1 MVIQPRDDIYE
12 PLSVFRSPPFC
23 PRFTPQNR
31 VAGRAAG
38 LLVLARVPRARRSG
52 CSEVLPLHMP
62 SHQRGCPAST
72 VARRHCAPRVSARRR
87 PKPRRAAILAAMRMD
102 GWEIPFG
109 AIPQSVD
116 GGRRSQYA
124 QPNHSQPACKLQ
136 VRADGRDCP
145 YRQAWLSACPH
156 WQAQQAR
163 RPSTQSPK
171 HLAAQPSS
179 ASERQDKEAA
189 CGPHCGMDS
198 IAHRWYRSGEGPVFA
213 RPVLHRKSVCGT
225 I

>member
-1 MVIQPRDDIYE
+1 MSAIYPPKPGRGTRCGPARPCAGAACEAVWLLGGASTAHAE
-12 PLSVFRSPPFC
+12 PPARLPSLNCGTAALCS
-23 PRFTPQNR
+23 
-31 VAGRAAG
+31 AG
-38 LLVLARVPRARRSG
+38 VCWEETQTTPRA
-52 CSEVLPLHMP
+52 
-62 SHQRGCPAST
+62 
-72 VARRHCAPRVSARRR
+72 
-87 PKPRRAAILAAMRMD
+87 K
-102 GWEIPFG
+102 
-109 AIPQSVD
+109 PQSVD

>member
-1 MVIQPRDDIYE
+1 M
-12 PLSVFRSPPFC
+12 
-23 PRFTPQNR
+23 
-31 VAGRAAG
+31 
-38 LLVLARVPRARRSG
+38 
-52 CSEVLPLHMP
+52 
-62 SHQRGCPAST
+62 
-72 VARRHCAPRVSARRR
+72 
-87 PKPRRAAILAAMRMD
+87 
-102 GWEIPFG
+102 PFG
-109 AIPQSVD
+109 AKPQSVD

-189 CGPHCGMDS
+189 CGPHYGMDS

-213 RPVLHRKSVCGT
+213 RPVLQARRDQRYKDQCNFECQYYDAEDLCDNAGIQQLDAAEVAEARRNYWRFEHRLEEEQKQLSFA
-225 I
+225 